1 MYVPARR
8 GRLFDERMGRILN
21 LFLLIS
27 QVGVQCEVQPEA
39 GASALED
46 KVNAVL
52 PLQIKEGDTSEHQ
65 PALEESALAPAPSN
79 HDE

>member
-1 MYVPARR
+1 M
-8 GRLFDERMGRILN
+8 
-21 LFLLIS
+21 

-52 PLQIKEGDTSEHQ
+52 PLQHKEGE
-65 PALEESALAPAPSN
+65 APGDNGVSN
-79 HDE
+79 HGSADSGVP

>member
-1 MYVPARR
+1 MIALLL
-8 GRLFDERMGRILN
+8 LFDE
-21 LFLLIS
+21 

-52 PLQIKEGDTSEHQ
+52 PLQNKEGEDTDQ
-65 PALEESALAPAPSN
+65 PTAPDSGAAPPTVSS
-79 HDE
+79 

>member
-1 MYVPARR
+1 MIVLVL
-8 GRLFDERMGRILN
+8 LFDE
-21 LFLLIS
+21 

-52 PLQIKEGDTSEHQ
+52 PLQTKEGEEGTDQPDSGTAPPTTS
-65 PALEESALAPAPSN
+65 S
-79 HDE
+79 

>member
-1 MYVPARR
+1 MKTHIVVFAF
-8 GRLFDERMGRILN
+8 RLT
-21 LFLLIS
+21 

-52 PLQIKEGDTSEHQ
+52 PLQNKEGEGDLSQ
-65 PALEESALAPAPSN
+65 DGSAS
-79 HDE
+79 